1 MEDLL
6 ELRKN
11 IDIIDNEIVEL
22 YERRMKISEQVA
34 EYKIATGKKYL
45 IKAVRTANWRHYP
58 KRLRGI
64 YPSWD
69 IRTF

>member
-34 EYKIATGKKYL
+34 EYKIATGKKVFDKSREDSKL
-45 IKAVRTANWRHYP
+45 ETDRKSVV
-58 KRLRGI
+58 
-64 YPSWD
+64 
-69 IRTF
+69 